1 MNTHAQVEALRS
13 SIRDVPDF
21 PKPGIVFKDI
31 TTLLRDPVLLRRSL
45 DLMTVMC
52 GDLPVDKV
60 VAIESRGFIL
70 GGALAD
76 RLGAGFVPVRKP
88 GKLPWK
94 SRSASYELEYG
105 TDTLEMHEDAV
116 GPADRVLVVDD
127 VIATGGTA
135 RAVGDLCEA
144 LGASV
149 TGFAFLVEL
158 GFLKGRD
165 PPRRPRGPQPDP
177 VLSVVLIY
185 AVRIRL
191 GLAPVAQLD
200 RARAS

>member
-1 MNTHAQVEALRS
+1 MDIDAQVAGLKAA
-13 SIRDVPDF
+13 IRDVPDF

-31 TTLLRDPVLLRRSL
+31 TTLLQEPVLLRRAL
-45 DLMTVMC
+45 DLMTVLC

-127 VIATGGTA
+127 VIATGGPA
-135 RAVGDLCEA
+135 RAGADLTEA

-149 TGFAFLVEL
+149 SGFAFLVEL
-158 GFLKGRD
+158 GFLKGRERLPGRD
-165 PPRRPRGPQPDP
+165 VR
-177 VLSVVLIY
+177 SLI
-185 AVRIRL
+185 RF
-191 GLAPVAQLD
+191 
-200 RARAS
+200 

>member
-1 MNTHAQVEALRS
+1 MDIDAQVATLRS
-13 SIRDVPDF
+13 AIRDVPDF

-31 TTLLRDPVLLRRSL
+31 TTLLREGVLFRRSL
-45 DLMTVMC
+45 DLLTVLC
-52 GDLPVDKV
+52 GDLPADKV

-94 SRSASYELEYG
+94 SRRATYELEYG

-135 RAVGDLCEA
+135 RAVGELCGA
-144 LGASV
+144 LGATVS
-149 TGFAFLVEL
+149 GFVFLVEL
-158 GFLKGRD
+158 GFLGGRG
-165 PPRRPRGPQPDP
+165 RLAGREVR
-177 VLSVVLIY
+177 SLIRY
-185 AVRIRL
+185 
-191 GLAPVAQLD
+191 
-200 RARAS
+200 

>member
-1 MNTHAQVEALRS
+1 MDIDAQVAGLKAA
-13 SIRDVPDF
+13 IRDVPDF

-31 TTLLRDPVLLRRSL
+31 TTLLQEPVLLRRAL

-94 SRSASYELEYG
+94 SRSATYELEYG

-135 RAVGDLCEA
+135 RAVGELTEA

-149 TGFAFLVEL
+149 SGFAFLVEL
-158 GFLKGRD
+158 GFLKGRERL
-165 PPRRPRGPQPDP
+165 PGREVR
-177 VLSVVLIY
+177 SLI
-185 AVRIRL
+185 RF
-191 GLAPVAQLD
+191 
-200 RARAS
+200 

>member
-1 MNTHAQVEALRS
+1 METEAQVEALKAA
-13 SIRDVPDF
+13 IRDVPDF
-21 PKPGIVFKDI
+21 PKPGILFKDI
-31 TTLLRDPVLLRRSL
+31 TTLLRDASHFRRAL

-52 GDLPVDKV
+52 GDLTVDKV

-88 GKLPWK
+88 GKLPWR
-94 SRSASYELEYG
+94 SRSATYELEYG
-105 TDTLEMHEDAV
+105 SDRLEMHEDGV

-135 RAVGDLCEA
+135 RAVGELCEG

-149 TGFAFLVEL
+149 AGFAFLVEL
-158 GFLKGRD
+158 GFLKGRE
-165 PPRRPRGPQPDP
+165 RLAGREVR
-177 VLSVVLIY
+177 SLIRY
-185 AVRIRL
+185 
-191 GLAPVAQLD
+191 
-200 RARAS
+200 